1 MKINDVIEGKSP
13 HAKGTKKYKRHMA
26 AKEINNINLE
36 SRIKLCVLTNS
47 HKTNFQKH
55 QNIN

>member
-26 AKEINNINLE
+26 AMHAGMHEDATAGATM
-36 SRIKLCVLTNS
+36 S
-47 HKTNFQKH
+47 
-55 QNIN
+55 